1 MGLRAALRRAA
12 VARPGVL
19 LVARP
24 GATAVRLAAEAEVHR
39 RGWPRVAA
47 PAAANLLVVAGDG
60 AGGDD
65 WVEAVWRQVPAP
77 RARVVLPTPSS
88 VAAQLDA
95 GAALLTQVPAPPDS
109 YALTGLKEP
118 EEPKGPNGAER
129 SMADRADDRDGLR
142 LDLLHLPLG
151 PALTDWPCGLV
162 LDTALQGDVVQRAD
176 VRCLPA
182 PEGTEPY
189 WNEPWLRA
197 LRGQAVTRDEAAR
210 RRCAA
215 HLDSLGRFLAV
226 SGWPAAAASAR
237 RLRDGVLAGS
247 TPDPGPFVRRVARSR
262 TLRWLTAG
270 LGPLPSLRAHQL
282 GVTGPA
288 LVADGDALDRVHV
301 WLDDVVRSA
310 ADFGDLRPLPRT
322 DALGPRGR
330 VDRPQ
335 PPSAALLLALE
346 HLLPGAEFAAARL
359 IVASLDPD
367 VDELAQ
373 SAQVARG

>member
-24 GATAVRLAAEAEVHR
+24 GATAVRLAAEAELRR
-39 RGWPRVAA
+39 RGWPQVTA

-60 AGGDD
+60 ADEDG

-77 RARVVLPTPSS
+77 RARVTLPAPSS
-88 VAAQLDA
+88 VAARLDA
-95 GAALLTQVPAPPDS
+95 GAALLTRPPTPPGPYAPD
-109 YALTGLKEP
+109 ATGA
-118 EEPKGPNGAER
+118 AER
-129 SMADRADDRDGLR
+129 PMADRADDRDGLR

-151 PALTDWPCGLV
+151 PALADWPSGLV
-162 LDTALQGDVVQRAD
+162 LHTALQGDVVQR
-176 VRCLPA
+176 VEVGHVPA
-182 PEGTEPY
+182 PEGTDPY

-197 LRGQAVTRDEAAR
+197 LRGEAVTRDEAAR

-226 SGWPAAAASAR
+226 SGWPVAAADAR
-237 RLRDGVLAGS
+237 RLRDGVLAGGA
-247 TPDPGPFVRRVARSR
+247 PDPGPFVRRVSRSR

-270 LGPLPSLRAHQL
+270 LGPLPSSRAHEL

-310 ADFGDLRPLPRT
+310 ADFGAPGPLPRT
-322 DALGPRGR
+322 DVLGPRGR
-330 VDRPQ
+330 LDRAQ
-335 PPSAALLLALE
+335 PPSAALLAALE
-346 HLLPGAEFAAARL
+346 RLLPGAEFAAARL

-367 VDELAQ
+367 VDELTRA
-373 SAQVARG
+373 SEVARG